1 MSRRREGG
9 RSMTEHAEI
18 EFELAI
24 ISEPEGTELADI
36 EGVSDELALRVVG
49 LTLARTAIMQPVEI
63 SLLMTSD
70 EHIRELNR
78 DFRGK
83 DEATDVLSFP
93 LLDEPLVDA
102 PAGELWQPEEGDA
115 PPAAL
120 NGASMPAE
128 HQAAAR
134 GDALDEDYDEIDDDD
149 DDDGDDDDDELDAEV
164 ELDGEDVDLG
174 LEETSLHL
182 GDIAISRDT
191 LARQAGQAE
200 HSLAWEFA
208 YLLAH
213 GVLHLVG
220 YDDRTEAGYRAMV
233 AHQAAVLVEL
243 GISR

>member
-1 MSRRREGG
+1 MA
-9 RSMTEHAEI
+9 EHGEV

-24 ISEPEGTELADI
+24 ISEPEGSELADL

-49 LTLARTAIMQPVEI
+49 LTLARAGIAEPVEI
-63 SLLMTSD
+63 SLLMTGDS
-70 EHIRELNR
+70 HIRTLNR
-78 DFRGK
+78 DFRNK

-102 PAGELWQPEEGDA
+102 PTEELWQPEEDDEL
-115 PPAAL
+115 PSAL
-120 NGASMPAE
+120 NGASMPIPTGQALADQAE
-128 HQAAAR
+128 VDYDDEDDEDESDEDEEDE
-134 GDALDEDYDEIDDDD
+134 GESELDES
-149 DDDGDDDDDELDAEV
+149 
-164 ELDGEDVDLG
+164 
-174 LEETSLHL
+174 SLHL

-191 LARQAGQAE
+191 LARQAEQAG

-220 YDDRTEAGYRAMV
+220 YDDRTETGYRAMV

>member
-1 MSRRREGG
+1 MA
-9 RSMTEHAEI
+9 EHGEV

-49 LTLARTAIMQPVEI
+49 LTLARAGIAEPVEI
-63 SLLMTSD
+63 SLLMTGD
-70 EHIRELNR
+70 THIRELNR
-78 DFRGK
+78 DFRNK

-102 PAGELWQPEEGDA
+102 PTEELWQPEEDDEL
-115 PPAAL
+115 PSAL
-120 NGASMPAE
+120 NGASMPMPTGQALANQAE
-128 HQAAAR
+128 A
-134 GDALDEDYDEIDDDD
+134 DYDEEDDEDESDDEDEIDDEDEVE
-149 DDDGDDDDDELDAEV
+149 DDEES
-164 ELDGEDVDLG
+164 ELD
-174 LEETSLHL
+174 ETPLHL

-191 LARQAGQAE
+191 MARQAEQAG
-200 HSLAWEFA
+200 HSITWEFA

>member
-1 MSRRREGG
+1 MADS
-9 RSMTEHAEI
+9 AEV

-24 ISEPEGTELADI
+24 VSEPEGTELSDI
-36 EGVSDELALRVVG
+36 EGVDDELALHVVA
-49 LTLARTAIMQPVEI
+49 LTLARAAIAQSVEV
-63 SLLMTSD
+63 SLLVTGD

-102 PAGELWQPEEGDA
+102 PEDELWQAEAEDELPV
-115 PPAAL
+115 AL
-120 NGASMPAE
+120 NGASMPTEPAMAK
-128 HQAAAR
+128 HD
-134 GDALDEDYDEIDDDD
+134 DADYDE
-149 DDDGDDDDDELDAEV
+149 DDDETDADDAE
-164 ELDGEDVDLG
+164 LDDEDDALG
-174 LEETSLHL
+174 PEDSPLHL
-182 GDIAISRDT
+182 GDVAISRDT
-191 LARQAGQAE
+191 LARQAQQAG

-233 AHQAAVLVEL
+233 THQTAVLAEL
-243 GISR
+243 GISH

>member
-1 MSRRREGG
+1 MA
-9 RSMTEHAEI
+9 EHAEI

-49 LTLARTAIMQPVEI
+49 LTLARAAVAQPIEI

-102 PAGELWQPEEGDA
+102 PTDELWQSEEGDV

-120 NGASMPAE
+120 NGASMPTVHGGVALGN
-128 HQAAAR
+128 AD
-134 GDALDEDYDEIDDDD
+134 DADYDEVE
-149 DDDGDDDDDELDAEV
+149 DDDDEAGLDVDDA
-164 ELDGEDVDLG
+164 ELDGEDDDLG
-174 LEETSLHL
+174 PEETALHL
-182 GDIAISRDT
+182 GDVAISRDT
-191 LARQAGQAE
+191 LARQAEQAG

-243 GISR
+243 GISH